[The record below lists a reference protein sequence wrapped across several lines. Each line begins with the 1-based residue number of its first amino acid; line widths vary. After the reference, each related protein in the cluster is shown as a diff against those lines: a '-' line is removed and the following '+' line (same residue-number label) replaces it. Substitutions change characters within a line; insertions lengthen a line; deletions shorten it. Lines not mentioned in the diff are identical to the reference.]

1 MGTKLT
7 MNKKSLNATMAREA
21 VVSAVLFCLSNGRAL
36 TKEELIKRSGVSLG
50 YLNALTRVGVV
61 KTTRGRNAV
70 YTLVGEYSA
79 LSKQIK
85 DIAFQMNQTSPVHKA
100 NEIRKEANRKNLL
113 EAYKR
118 LQGKYEELNEL
129 FSFASNENLKLTQEN
144 KALKEKISEAK
155 KIFR

>member
-1 MGTKLT
+1 
-7 MNKKSLNATMAREA
+7 MNKNTENATIAREA

-36 TKEELIKRSGVSLG
+36 TKEELMKRSNVSLG

-70 YTLVGEYSA
+70 YTLVGEYSV

-100 NEIRKEANRKNLL
+100 NEVRKEANRQNLL

-118 LQGKYEELNEL
+118 LQKKYEELDEL
-129 FSFASNENLKLTQEN
+129 FSFASAENLRLTKEN
-144 KALKEKISEAK
+144 DALKEKISAVK
-155 KIFR
+155 AALR

>member
-1 MGTKLT
+1 
-7 MNKKSLNATMAREA
+7 MAREA

-36 TKEELIKRSGVSLG
+36 TKEELMKRSNVSLG

-70 YTLVGEYSA
+70 YTLVGEYSV

-100 NEIRKEANRKNLL
+100 NEVRKEANRQNIL

-118 LQGKYEELNEL
+118 LQNKYKELEEL
-129 FSFASNENLKLTQEN
+129 FSFASEENLKLEKEN
-144 KALKEKISEAK
+144 RKLAKENASLKEKISEAK
-155 KIFR
+155 KILR